1 MRRRADQGMTLIEV
15 LAASVIGALLAAGT
29 ILALVM
35 GVKLSRAS
43 VTSSDAS
50 AYAAQT
56 IERNRNRIACDD
68 AWFNSGCT
76 YAGPGPSVEQ
86 PDAPALPTDSSL
98 EPLPDVNRRFTMEPK
113 DCDGVDGP
121 GDCYLMTVLL
131 HWDPPESMDA
141 PGVAQ

>member
-1 MRRRADQGMTLIEV
+1 MTLIEV

-35 GVKLSRAS
+35 GVKLSRGS
-43 VTSSDAS
+43 VMSGDAA

-56 IERNRNRIACDD
+56 IERNRNHIACDD
-68 AWFNSGCT
+68 AWFGGDCT
-76 YAGPGPSVEQ
+76 YTETTAQ
-86 PDAPALPTDSSL
+86 QNDALALPTDSTL
-98 EPLPDVNRRFTMEPK
+98 KPLPDANRIREFQMQPA
-113 DCDGVDGP
+113 DCDGDGNQ
-121 GDCYLMTVLL
+121 GDCYRMRVHV